1 MIVTILL
8 IYSSGGIVLIDTA
21 FYESLISKV
30 IAWRRHLHRYP
41 ELSYHEKTTSQFVK
55 DHLEPLGWHLRTGIG
70 GHGVI
75 ADLEGHAPGKRICL
89 RADMDALPIQDLKQV
104 EYASQIPGV
113 MHACG
118 HDGHTAVLMG
128 VAELLTHSKEYWSGS
143 VRLIFQPAEEVP
155 PGGAMAMIQEGALE
169 GVDEIYGIHLW
180 SPFPAGLVC
189 TTPGPMMAAAD
200 EFTATIRGRGGHGGL
215 PHESVDSV
223 VVGAHAVVN
232 LQSVVSRNFNP
243 IEPGVISIGSF
254 HAGTTFNV
262 IAADCKLQGTVR
274 TMSSQIR
281 SLAKQR
287 IEEVL
292 SSTCA
297 MFEAQYELDYILS
310 YPPLINDPLRTEH
323 VLHVARS
330 LFGESQVEVCS
341 PVMAAE
347 DFAYYLE
354 RVPGCFIFV
363 GASLHPGS
371 TPHHHPMFDID
382 ESALE
387 TSVRLL
393 FKLAARI

>member
-1 MIVTILL
+1 MDSV
-8 IYSSGGIVLIDTA
+8 

-41 ELSYHEKTTSQFVK
+41 ELSYHEKATSQFVR
-55 DHLEPLGWHLRTGIG
+55 DHLETLGWHLRTGIG

-75 ADLEGHAPGKRICL
+75 ADLEGHTPGKRICL

-104 EYASQIPGV
+104 EYASQIPGI

-128 VAELLTHSKEYWSGS
+128 VAELLTHSQENWSGS

-155 PGGAMAMIQEGALE
+155 PGGALAMIQEGALE

-180 SPFPAGLVC
+180 SSFPAGQVC

-243 IEPGVISIGSF
+243 IEPSVISIGSF

-274 TMSSQIR
+274 TMSSPIR

-297 MFEAQYELDYILS
+297 MFGAHYELDYILS

-323 VLHVARS
+323 VLRVARS
-330 LFGESQVEVCS
+330 LFGESQVEVCA

-363 GASLHPGS
+363 GAGLHPGS
-371 TPHHHPMFDID
+371 APHHHPMFDID

-393 FKLAARI
+393 FKLAAQI